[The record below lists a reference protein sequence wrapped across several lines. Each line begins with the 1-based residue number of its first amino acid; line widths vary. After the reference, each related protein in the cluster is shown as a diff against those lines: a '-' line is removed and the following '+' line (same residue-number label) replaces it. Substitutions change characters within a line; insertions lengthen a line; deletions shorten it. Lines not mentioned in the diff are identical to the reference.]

1 MMVDFSK
8 VRALCLGDV
17 VLDRFVSG
25 DVTSISREAPVPV
38 FRWSSEKVML
48 GGVGNVVANLRALGV
63 ETTLI
68 ARIGRDPAGVRIR
81 ELLDQAGAHHRLIES
96 GAVPTIQKTRFV
108 AKGHHVLKVDRDGE
122 KTPSAA
128 EEDEVLAALK
138 AALPQV
144 NLVILSDY
152 ANGLL
157 SPSLAR
163 KVIAECRRG
172 GCPVYVDPRGKDY
185 AKYAGATL
193 VKPNRLELEI
203 ATGMDLVG
211 DEEALQGRVVEA
223 ATALLQRDG
232 ISEAVVTLS
241 EKGMVYV
248 PGAGGTGRRDG
259 GGTDVAFALPTRVVD
274 VADVSGAG
282 DTTMAVLAAACAA
295 GSTMREA
302 MELANAAA
310 GIVVG
315 KVGTATVS
323 AVELSAAL
331 GETGKVFSRAA
342 LAARVRAWQD
352 EGLKVGF
359 TNGCFDCLHCGHLS
373 SLEQA
378 RAFCDRLV
386 VAVNDDAYVRRH
398 KGPTRPIQDE
408 RTRVRVLAGLELVDA
423 VTVFGEETAEDVL
436 SALRP
441 DVYAKEGYDL
451 ETLPE
456 ATLVRSWGGECRTLR
471 RVPGYSTTEIEE
483 RLKARGK

>member
-38 FRWSSEKVML
+38 FRWGSEKVML

-68 ARIGRDPAGVRIR
+68 ARIGRDSAGARIR
-81 ELLDQAGAHHRLIES
+81 ELLDQAGAHHHLIES
-96 GAVPTIQKTRFV
+96 GSVPTIQKTRFV
-108 AKGHHVLKVDRDGE
+108 AKGHHVLKVDQDGE

-128 EEDEVLAALK
+128 EEGEVLAALK
-138 AALPQV
+138 AVLPQV
-144 NLVILSDY
+144 DLVILSDY

-157 SPSLAR
+157 SASLAR

-172 GCPVYVDPRGKDY
+172 ERPVYVDPRGRDY

-193 VKPNRLELEI
+193 VKPNRQELEI
-203 ATGMDLVG
+203 ATGAEICG
-211 DEEALQGRVVEA
+211 DGVDLQGRVVA
-223 ATALLQRDG
+223 AAAALLKRDG

-248 PGAGGTGRRDG
+248 PGT
-259 GGTDVAFALPTRVVD
+259 GGTDEAFALPTRVVD
-274 VADVSGAG
+274 VCDVSGAG
-282 DTTMAVLAAACAA
+282 DTTMAVLASARAA
-295 GSTMREA
+295 GATVREA
-302 MELANAAA
+302 MSLANAAA

-331 GETGKVFSRAA
+331 GETGKVFSREA
-342 LAARVRAWQD
+342 LAARVRAWQG

-378 RAFCDRLV
+378 REFCDRLV

-398 KGPTRPIQDE
+398 KGPMRPIQDE

-423 VTVFGEETAEDVL
+423 VTVFGEETAEEVL

-451 ETLPE
+451 GKLPE
-456 ATLVRSWGGECRTLR
+456 AMLVRSWGGECRTLK
-471 RVPGYSTTEIEE
+471 RVPGYSTTEIEQ

>member
-1 MMVDFSK
+1 MVDFSK

-38 FRWSSEKVML
+38 FRWGSERVML

-68 ARIGRDPAGVRIR
+68 ARIGRDPAGARIR
-81 ELLDQAGAHHRLIES
+81 ALLDQAGAHHRLVKSE
-96 GAVPTIQKTRFV
+96 AVPTIQKTRFV
-108 AKGHHVLKVDRDGE
+108 AKGHHVLKVDQDGE
-122 KTPSAA
+122 RTPSAA
-128 EEDEVLAALK
+128 EEAEVLAALE

-144 NLVILSDY
+144 DLVILSDY

-157 SPSLAR
+157 SASLAR
-163 KVIAECRRG
+163 KVIADCRRAG
-172 GCPVYVDPRGKDY
+172 RPVYVDPRGRDY

-203 ATGMDLVG
+203 ATGAEICGEGADL
-211 DEEALQGRVVEA
+211 QKRVVSA
-223 ATALLQRDG
+223 AEGLLRRDG

-248 PGAGGTGRRDG
+248 PSSGEGA
-259 GGTDVAFALPTRVVD
+259 FSLPTRVVD

-282 DTTMAVLAAACAA
+282 DTTMAVLASARAA
-295 GSTMREA
+295 GRSMRES

-323 AVELSAAL
+323 AVELAAAL
-331 GETGKVFSRAA
+331 GEAGKVFSREA
-342 LAARVRAWQD
+342 LAVRVRAWQD
-352 EGLKVGF
+352 EGLRVGF

-398 KGPTRPIQDE
+398 KGPARPIQDE

-456 ATLVRSWGGECRTLR
+456 ATLVRSWGGECRTLK
-471 RVPGYSTTEIEE
+471 RVPGYSTTEIEQ

>member
-38 FRWSSEKVML
+38 FRWGAEKVML

-68 ARIGRDPAGVRIR
+68 ARIGRDPAGACIR
-81 ELLDQAGAHHRLIES
+81 ELLDQAGAHHCLVES
-96 GAVPTIQKTRFV
+96 GSVPTIQKTRFV
-108 AKGHHVLKVDRDGE
+108 AKGHHVLKVDQDGE
-122 KTPSAA
+122 RTPSAT

-138 AALPQV
+138 TALPQV
-144 NLVILSDY
+144 DLVILSDY

-157 SPSLAR
+157 SASLAR
-163 KVIAECRRG
+163 KVIAECRRSG
-172 GCPVYVDPRGKDY
+172 RPVYVDPRGKDY

-203 ATGMDLVG
+203 ATGAEICGDGADLKK
-211 DEEALQGRVVEA
+211 RVVA
-223 ATALLQRDG
+223 AAAALLGEEG

-248 PGAGGTGRRDG
+248 PSSGEGA
-259 GGTDVAFALPTRVVD
+259 FSLPTRVVD

-295 GSTMREA
+295 GASMRAA

-323 AVELSAAL
+323 AVELAAAL
-331 GETGKVFSRAA
+331 GEAGKVFSREA

-378 RAFCDRLV
+378 REFCDRLV

-436 SALRP
+436 SAVRP
-441 DVYAKEGYDL
+441 DVYAKEGYNL

-483 RLKARGK
+483 RMKARGK

>member
-38 FRWSSEKVML
+38 FRWGSEKVML

-68 ARIGRDPAGVRIR
+68 ARIGRDSAGARIR
-81 ELLDQAGAHHRLIES
+81 ELLDQAGAHHHLIES
-96 GAVPTIQKTRFV
+96 GSVQTIQKTRFV
-108 AKGHHVLKVDRDGE
+108 AKGHHVLKVDQDGE
-122 KTPSAA
+122 RTPSAA
-128 EEDEVLAALK
+128 EEGEVLAALK
-138 AALPQV
+138 TALPQV
-144 NLVILSDY
+144 DLVILSDY

-157 SPSLAR
+157 SASLAR
-163 KVIAECRRG
+163 QVITECRRAG
-172 GCPVYVDPRGKDY
+172 RPVYVDPRGKDY

-203 ATGMDLVG
+203 ATGAEICGDGADL
-211 DEEALQGRVVEA
+211 QKRVVSA
-223 ATALLQRDG
+223 AAALLKKEG

-248 PGAGGTGRRDG
+248 SSSDEG
-259 GGTDVAFALPTRVVD
+259 VFSLPTRVVD

-282 DTTMAVLAAACAA
+282 DTTMAVLAAARSA
-295 GSTMREA
+295 GAPMREA

-331 GETGKVFSRAA
+331 GETGKIFSREA
-342 LAARVRAWQD
+342 LAARVRAWQG

-378 RAFCDRLV
+378 REFCDRLV

-423 VTVFGEETAEDVL
+423 VTIFGEETAEDVL
-436 SALRP
+436 SALKP

-456 ATLVRSWGGECRTLR
+456 ATLVRSWGGECRTLK
-471 RVPGYSTTEIEE
+471 RVPGYSTTEIEQ

>member
-1 MMVDFSK
+1 MVDFSK

-68 ARIGRDPAGVRIR
+68 ARIGRDQAGACIR
-81 ELLDQAGAHHRLIES
+81 ELLDQAGAHHHLIES
-96 GAVPTIQKTRFV
+96 GSVPTIQKTRFV
-108 AKGHHVLKVDRDGE
+108 AKGHHVLKVDQDGE

-128 EEDEVLAALK
+128 EEGEVLAALK
-138 AALPQV
+138 ATLPQV
-144 NLVILSDY
+144 DLVILSDY

-157 SPSLAR
+157 SASLAR
-163 KVIAECRRG
+163 KVIEECRRVG
-172 GCPVYVDPRGKDY
+172 RPVYVDPRGKDY

-203 ATGMDLVG
+203 ATGAEICGDGADLQ
-211 DEEALQGRVVEA
+211 ARVASA
-223 ATALLQRDG
+223 AAALLKKEG

-248 PGAGGTGRRDG
+248 PSSGDG
-259 GGTDVAFALPTRVVD
+259 FFSLPTRVVD

-282 DTTMAVLAAACAA
+282 DTTMAVLASARAA
-295 GSTMREA
+295 GATVREA
-302 MELANAAA
+302 MTLANAAA

-323 AVELSAAL
+323 AVELSAVL
-331 GETGKVFSRAA
+331 GETGKIFSREA

-378 RAFCDRLV
+378 REFCDRLV

-423 VTVFGEETAEDVL
+423 VTVFGEETAEGVL
-436 SALRP
+436 SALKP

-456 ATLVRSWGGECRTLR
+456 ATLVRSWGGECRTLK

-483 RLKARGK
+483 RLKARGR

>member
-1 MMVDFSK
+1 MVDFSK
-8 VRALCLGDV
+8 VKALCMGDV

-25 DVTSISREAPVPV
+25 DVTGISREAPVPV
-38 FRWSSEKVML
+38 FRWVSEKVML

-68 ARIGRDPAGVRIR
+68 ARVGCDSAGERIK
-81 ELLDQAGAHHRLIES
+81 ELLGQVGAHRRLIES
-96 GAVPTIQKTRFV
+96 EVVPTIQKTRFV
-108 AKGHHVLKVDRDGE
+108 AKGHHVLKVDQDGE
-122 KTPSAA
+122 KAPSG
-128 EEDEVLAALK
+128 EEESVVLSALDE
-138 AALPQV
+138 ALPHV
-144 NLVILSDY
+144 DVVILSDY

-157 SPSLAR
+157 SASLAR
-163 KVIAECRRG
+163 QVIALCRRAG
-172 GCPVYVDPRGKDY
+172 KPVYVDPRGKDY

-193 VKPNRLELEI
+193 VKPNRLELEL
-203 ATGMDLVG
+203 ATGAELGANAPDLQ
-211 DEEALQGRVVEA
+211 ERVVA
-223 ATALLQRDG
+223 AAAALLKREG

-248 PGAGGTGRRDG
+248 PASGEGA
-259 GGTDVAFALPTRVVD
+259 FSLPTRVVD

-282 DTTMAVLAAACAA
+282 DTTMAVLAAARAA
-295 GSTMREA
+295 GAPMREA
-302 MELANAAA
+302 MALANAAA

-323 AVELSAAL
+323 AAELAIAL
-331 GETGKVFSRAA
+331 GESGKVFSREA
-342 LAARVRAWQD
+342 LAARVRAWQA

-378 RAFCDRLV
+378 REFCDRLV

-398 KGPTRPIQDE
+398 KGPSRPIQDE
-408 RTRVRVLAGLELVDA
+408 RTRVQVLAGLELVDA
-423 VTVFGEETAEDVL
+423 VTVFGEETAEAVL

-451 ETLPE
+451 GTLPE
-456 ATLVRSWGGECRTLR
+456 AALVRSWGGVCRTLK
-471 RVPGYSTTEIEE
+471 RVPGYSTTEIEQ
-483 RLKARGK
+483 RIKARGK

>member
-1 MMVDFSK
+1 MVDFTK
-8 VRALCLGDV
+8 VRALCIGDV

-38 FRWSSEKVML
+38 FRWGSEKVML

-63 ETTLI
+63 DTMLI
-68 ARIGRDPAGVRIR
+68 ARIGRDSAGARIR
-81 ELLDQAGAHHRLIES
+81 ELLERAGAQARLIES
-96 GAVPTIQKTRFV
+96 DAVPTIQKTRFV
-108 AKGHHVLKVDRDGE
+108 AKGHHVLKVDQDGE
-122 KTPSAA
+122 QVPSA
-128 EEDEVLAALK
+128 EEEGEVLAALK
-138 AALPQV
+138 EALRQV
-144 NLVILSDY
+144 DLVILSDY

-157 SPSLAR
+157 AASLAQ
-163 KVIAECRRG
+163 KVIAECRAC

-203 ATGMDLVG
+203 ATGADLAG
-211 DEEALQGRVVEA
+211 DGADLQRRVVASA
-223 ATALLQRDG
+223 AALLKEKG

-248 PGAGGTGRRDG
+248 PAAGEGT
-259 GGTDVAFALPTRVVD
+259 FALPTRVVD
-274 VADVSGAG
+274 VCDVSGAG
-282 DTTMAVLAAACAA
+282 DTTMAVLAAARAA
-295 GSTMREA
+295 GATMREA
-302 MELANAAA
+302 MALANAAA

-323 AVELSAAL
+323 AAELAIAL
-331 GETGKVFSRAA
+331 GESGKVFSREA
-342 LAARVRAWQD
+342 LAARVRAWQA

-378 RAFCDRLV
+378 REFCDRLV

-408 RTRVRVLAGLELVDA
+408 RTRVQVLSGLELVDA
-423 VTVFGEETAEDVL
+423 VTVFGEESAEGVL
-436 SALRP
+436 AALKP
-441 DVYAKEGYDL
+441 DVYVKEGYDL

-456 ATLVRSWGGECRTLR
+456 ATLVRSWGGECRTLK
-471 RVPGYSTTEIEE
+471 RVPGYSTTEIEQ
-483 RLKARGK
+483 RMKARGK

>member
-1 MMVDFSK
+1 MLDFSRVK
-8 VRALCLGDV
+8 VLCIGDV
-17 VLDRFVSG
+17 VLDRFVTGEVS
-25 DVTSISREAPVPV
+25 SISREAPVPV
-38 FRWSSEKVML
+38 FRWLSDRTML

-63 ETTLI
+63 ETTLV
-68 ARIGRDPAGVRIR
+68 ARIGRDSAGARIR
-81 ELLDQAGAHHRLIES
+81 ELLDEAGARHELIES
-96 GAVPTIQKTRFV
+96 EAVPTIQKTRFV
-108 AKGHHVLKVDRDGE
+108 AKGHHVLKVDQDGE
-122 KTPSAA
+122 RTPSAA

-144 NLVILSDY
+144 DLVILSDY

-157 SPSLAR
+157 SASLAR
-163 KVIAECRRG
+163 KVIAECRRSG
-172 GCPVYVDPRGKDY
+172 HPVYVDPRGKDY

-203 ATGMDLVG
+203 ATGAEICGDGADL
-211 DEEALQGRVVEA
+211 QKRVVSA
-223 ATALLQRDG
+223 AAALLKKEG

-248 PGAGGTGRRDG
+248 PSSGEGA
-259 GGTDVAFALPTRVVD
+259 FSLPKRVVD

-282 DTTMAVLAAACAA
+282 DTTMAVLAAARAA
-295 GSTMREA
+295 GASMRAA

-323 AVELSAAL
+323 AVELAAAL
-331 GETGKVFSRAA
+331 GEAGKVFSREA
-342 LAARVRAWQD
+342 LVARVRAWQG

-378 RAFCDRLV
+378 REFCDRLV

-423 VTVFGEETAEDVL
+423 VTVFGEETAEDIL
-436 SALRP
+436 SAVRP
-441 DVYAKEGYDL
+441 DVYAKEGYNL

-483 RLKARGK
+483 RMKARGK

>member
-1 MMVDFSK
+1 MLVDFSK
-8 VRALCLGDV
+8 VKALCLGDV

-38 FRWSSEKVML
+38 FRWGSEKIML

-68 ARIGRDPAGVRIR
+68 ARIGRDSAGAHIKK
-81 ELLDQAGAHHRLIES
+81 LLDQAGAHYRLIES
-96 GAVPTIQKTRFV
+96 SIVPTIQKTRFV
-108 AKGHHVLKVDRDGE
+108 AKGHHILKVDQAGE
-122 KTPSAA
+122 KEPSL
-128 EEDEVLAALK
+128 EDENNVLVALK
-138 AALPQV
+138 EILPQI

-157 SPSLAR
+157 SASLTR
-163 KVIAECRRG
+163 KVIKECRQCK
-172 GCPVYVDPRGKDY
+172 CPVYVDPRGKDY

-203 ATGMDLVG
+203 ATGKDICGNGADLQ
-211 DEEALQGRVVEA
+211 ERVISA
-223 ATALLQRDG
+223 ATELLKKEG

-241 EKGMVYV
+241 EKGMIYV
-248 PGAGGTGRRDG
+248 PAHGDGAIS
-259 GGTDVAFALPTRVVD
+259 LPTRVVD
-274 VADVSGAG
+274 VCDVSGAG
-282 DTTMAVLAAACAA
+282 DTTMAVLAAARVA
-295 GSTMREA
+295 GSTIHEA
-302 MELANAAA
+302 MSLANIAA

-323 AVELSAAL
+323 TAEIAVAL
-331 GETGKVFSRAA
+331 GEQGKVFSREA
-342 LAARVRAWQD
+342 LAMRVRAWQS

-378 RAFCDRLV
+378 REFCDRLI
-386 VAVNDDAYVRRH
+386 VAVNDDKYVRRH
-398 KGPTRPIQDE
+398 KGQTRPIQDE
-408 RTRVRVLAGLELVDA
+408 HTRVQVLAGLELVDA

-436 SALRP
+436 SALKP

-471 RVPGYSTTEIEE
+471 RVPGYSTTEIEQ
-483 RLKARGK
+483 RMTARRR

>member
-8 VRALCLGDV
+8 VRALCIGDV

-38 FRWSSEKVML
+38 FRWNSEKVML
-48 GGVGNVVANLRALGV
+48 GGVGNVVANLRSLGV

-68 ARIGRDPAGVRIR
+68 ARIGRDPAGARIK
-81 ELLDQAGAHHRLIES
+81 ELLDRAGARHRLIES

-108 AKGHHVLKVDRDGE
+108 AKGHHVLKVDQDGE
-122 KTPSAA
+122 RVPSAD
-128 EEDEVLAALK
+128 EEGEVLAALVE
-138 AALPQV
+138 ALPQV
-144 NLVILSDY
+144 DLVILSDY

-157 SPSLAR
+157 SASLAR
-163 KVIAECRRG
+163 KVIAECRGRG
-172 GCPVYVDPRGKDY
+172 RPVYVDPRGKDY

-203 ATGMDLVG
+203 ATGADIVG
-211 DEEALQGRVVEA
+211 EGADLQGRVVA
-223 ATALLQRDG
+223 AAAALLKKEG

-248 PGAGGTGRRDG
+248 PSSGDG
-259 GGTDVAFALPTRVVD
+259 AFALPTRVVD
-274 VADVSGAG
+274 VCDVSGAG
-282 DTTMAVLAAACAA
+282 DTTMAVLASARAA
-295 GSTMREA
+295 GATVREA
-302 MELANAAA
+302 MSLANVAA

-323 AVELSAAL
+323 VAELAAAL
-331 GETGKVFSRAA
+331 GEQGKVFSREA
-342 LAARVRAWQD
+342 LAARVRAWQQ

-378 RAFCDRLV
+378 REFCDRLV
-386 VAVNDDAYVRRH
+386 VAVNDDAYARRH

-408 RTRVRVLAGLELVDA
+408 RTRVQVLAGLELVDA
-423 VTVFGEETAEDVL
+423 VTLFGEETAEGVL
-436 SALRP
+436 SAIRP

-456 ATLVRSWGGECRTLR
+456 AKLVRSWGGGCRTLK
-471 RVPGYSTTEIEE
+471 RVPGYSTTEIEQ

>member
-38 FRWSSEKVML
+38 FRWGSEKVML

-68 ARIGRDPAGVRIR
+68 ARIGRDSAGARIR
-81 ELLDQAGAHHRLIES
+81 ELLDQAGAHHHLIES
-96 GAVPTIQKTRFV
+96 GSVQTIQKTRFV
-108 AKGHHVLKVDRDGE
+108 AKGHHVLKVDQDGE
-122 KTPSAA
+122 RTPSAA
-128 EEDEVLAALK
+128 EEGEVLAALK
-138 AALPQV
+138 TALPQV
-144 NLVILSDY
+144 DLVILSDY

-157 SPSLAR
+157 SASLAR
-163 KVIAECRRG
+163 QVITECRRAG
-172 GCPVYVDPRGKDY
+172 RPVYVDPRGKDY

-203 ATGMDLVG
+203 ATGAEICGDGADL
-211 DEEALQGRVVEA
+211 QKRVVSA
-223 ATALLQRDG
+223 AAALLKKEG

-248 PGAGGTGRRDG
+248 SSSDEG
-259 GGTDVAFALPTRVVD
+259 VFSLPTRVVD

-282 DTTMAVLAAACAA
+282 DTTMAVLAAARSA
-295 GSTMREA
+295 GAPMREA

-323 AVELSAAL
+323 VVELSTAL
-331 GETGKVFSRAA
+331 GETGKVFSREA
-342 LAARVRAWQD
+342 LAARVRAWQG

-378 RAFCDRLV
+378 REFCDRLV

-408 RTRVRVLAGLELVDA
+408 RTRVRVLAGLEFVDA

-436 SALRP
+436 SALKP

-456 ATLVRSWGGECRTLR
+456 ATLVRSWGGECRTLK
-471 RVPGYSTTEIEE
+471 RVPGYSTTEIEQ

>member
-1 MMVDFSK
+1 MVDLSRVK
-8 VRALCLGDV
+8 VLCIGDV
-17 VLDRFVSG
+17 VLDRFVTG
-25 DVTSISREAPVPV
+25 EVASISREAPVPV
-38 FRWSSEKVML
+38 FRRLSERTML

-63 ETTLI
+63 KTTLI
-68 ARIGRDPAGVRIR
+68 ARIGCDPAGARIR

-96 GAVPTIQKTRFV
+96 ESVPTIQKTRFV
-108 AKGHHVLKVDRDGE
+108 AKGHHILKVDQDGE

-128 EEDEVLAALK
+128 EENEVLVALK
-138 AALPQV
+138 AALSQV
-144 NLVILSDY
+144 DLVILSDY

-157 SPSLAR
+157 SASLTR
-163 KVIAECRRG
+163 KVIAACRREG
-172 GCPVYVDPRGKDY
+172 RPVYVDPRGKDY
-185 AKYAGATL
+185 AKYAGASL

-203 ATGMDLVG
+203 ATGAEIFG
-211 DEEALQGRVVEA
+211 DGADLQGRVVAA
-223 ATALLQRDG
+223 ATALLKKEG

-241 EKGMVYV
+241 ERGMVYV
-248 PGAGGTGRRDG
+248 PSSGAG
-259 GGTDVAFALPTRVVD
+259 AFSLPTRVVD

-282 DTTMAVLAAACAA
+282 DTTMAGLAAARAA
-295 GSTMREA
+295 GASMREA

-315 KVGTATVS
+315 KVGTATVT
-323 AVELSAAL
+323 AVELSAIL
-331 GETGKVFSRAA
+331 GETGKVYSREL

-378 RAFCDRLV
+378 REFCDRLV

-408 RTRVRVLAGLELVDA
+408 KTRVKVLAGLELVDA
-423 VTVFGEETAEDVL
+423 VTVFGEETAADVL
-436 SALRP
+436 AALKP

-456 ATLVRSWGGECRTLR
+456 ATLVRSWGGECRTLK
-471 RVPGYSTTEIEE
+471 RVPGYSTTEIEQ
-483 RLKARGK
+483 RLKAREK

>member
-38 FRWSSEKVML
+38 FRWGFERVML
-48 GGVGNVVANLRALGV
+48 GGVGNVVANLRSLGV

-68 ARIGRDPAGVRIR
+68 ARVGCDPAGARIR
-81 ELLDQAGAHHRLIES
+81 ELLDRAGARRRLIES
-96 GAVPTIQKTRFV
+96 SAVPTIQKTRFV
-108 AKGHHVLKVDRDGE
+108 AKGHHVLKVDQDGE
-122 KTPSAA
+122 KVPSEA
-128 EEDEVLAALK
+128 EEEEVLAGLK
-138 AALPQV
+138 EILPQV
-144 NLVILSDY
+144 DLVILSDY

-157 SPSLAR
+157 SASLSKR
-163 KVIAECRRG
+163 VIAECRRHG
-172 GCPVYVDPRGKDY
+172 RPVYVDPRGKDY

-203 ATGMDLVG
+203 ATGADLVG
-211 DEEALQGRVVEA
+211 DGEDLQKRVMA
-223 ATALLQRDG
+223 AAGALLKKEG

-248 PGAGGTGRRDG
+248 PVSGEGA
-259 GGTDVAFALPTRVVD
+259 FSLPTRVVD

-282 DTTMAVLAAACAA
+282 DTTMAVLAAARAA
-295 GSTMREA
+295 GAPMREA
-302 MELANAAA
+302 MALANAAA

-323 AVELSAAL
+323 AAELAMAL
-331 GETGKVFSRAA
+331 GESGKVFSREA
-342 LAARVRAWQD
+342 LAARVRAWQA

-378 RAFCDRLV
+378 REFCDRLV

-408 RTRVRVLAGLELVDA
+408 RTRVQVLAGLGLVDA
-423 VTVFGEETAEDVL
+423 VTVFGEETAEGVL
-436 SALRP
+436 TALRP

-456 ATLVRSWGGECRTLR
+456 AALVRSWGGECRTLK
-471 RVPGYSTTEIEE
+471 RVPGYSTTEIEQ
-483 RLKARGK
+483 RMKARGK